1 MARCLNIERVI
12 PVHRQRHAS
21 MHHARLIRQIAVA
34 ARRPPDTDGVSFP
47 LAQNKEKRQLG

>member
-12 PVHRQRHAS
+12 PMRRQRHAS

-34 ARRPPDTDGVSFP
+34 ERRPAALDIRTAFSMP
-47 LAQNKEKRQLG
+47 LPPSL